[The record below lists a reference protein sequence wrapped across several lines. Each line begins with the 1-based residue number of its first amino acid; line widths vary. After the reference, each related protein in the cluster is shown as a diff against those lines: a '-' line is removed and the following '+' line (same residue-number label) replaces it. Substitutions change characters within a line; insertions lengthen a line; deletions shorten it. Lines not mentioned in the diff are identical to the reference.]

1 MEQGLREGTIRN
13 SHRDTHAVKAKPA
26 RKEAVQAARALID
39 RCSESGTIIRQ
50 HLDIERMKQP
60 LQKGLFYVIENDSNA
75 DPGFLVFLPGLQA
88 PVYINPKKNGG
99 YPCTLRMR
107 VSPTLGEG
115 GGSVFVATLDAI
127 QHTLRL
133 EDIWMWKGDAIFDTK
148 AYSERRK
155 HLKEFVEHLWVPDA
169 RLLGGVTVS
178 ILNPKSMAEYLPT
191 FGMGHMIEFLP
202 EMPARRRMWHR
213 LNEGERVERAPMV
226 VGEGGVLLRPES
238 KPAPR
243 PQPRPESRPQPA
255 PRPQPRP
262 ESRPEPDSKAQA
274 TRRALA
280 KPVGSLPDIYDLY
293 DEQGQPI
300 SRASVQAF
308 SLAQEMRKNK
318 GEVWVNIRW
327 RPEFGGYEIQSIS
340 AAV

>member
-26 RKEAVQAARALID
+26 RKEAVQAARELID
-39 RCSESGTIIRQ
+39 RCSESGTVIRQ

-60 LQKGLFYVIENDSNA
+60 LQKGLFYVMENDNNA
-75 DPGFLVFLPGLQA
+75 DPGFLVFLPGQQA
-88 PVYINPKKNGG
+88 PVYINTRKHGG

-107 VSPTLGEG
+107 VSPTLGDG
-115 GGSVFVATLDAI
+115 GGSVFVATLDPI

-133 EDIWMWKGDAIFDTK
+133 EDIWMWKGQAIFDTK
-148 AYSERRK
+148 GYSERRK

-191 FGMGHMIEFLP
+191 FGLGHMIEFLP

-213 LNEGERVERAPMV
+213 LNETERVERAPMV
-226 VGEGGVLLRPES
+226 VGEGGVLLPSAAARPDSSSRPES
-238 KPAPR
+238 NARPAPR
-243 PQPRPESRPQPA
+243 PPQRPEVRTEPQPQ
-255 PRPQPRP
+255 PQ
-262 ESRPEPDSKAQA
+262 AL
-274 TRRALA
+274 RRALA
-280 KPVGSLPDIYDLY
+280 KPVGALPDIYDLY

-308 SLAQEMRKNK
+308 SLAQEMRKNT
-318 GEVWVNIRW
+318 GEIWVNIRW
-327 RPEFGGYEIQSIS
+327 RPEFGGYEINSI
-340 AAV
+340 ATP

>member
-88 PVYINPKKNGG
+88 PVYINTKKNGG

-107 VSPTLGEG
+107 VSPTLGDG
-115 GGSVFVATLDAI
+115 GGSVFVATLDPI

-148 AYSERRK
+148 GYSERRK

-178 ILNPKSMAEYLPT
+178 ILNPKSIAEYLPS
-191 FGMGHMIEFLP
+191 FGLGHMIEFLP

-226 VGEGGVLLRPES
+226 VGEGGVLLRSTDES
-238 KPAPR
+238 NAVPAPR
-243 PQPRPESRPQPA
+243 PPPRPESRPP
-255 PRPQPRP
+255 PRP
-262 ESRPEPDSKAQA
+262 ESRPEPESKPQT

-300 SRASVQAF
+300 SRASIQAF

-318 GEVWVNIRW
+318 GDVWVNIRW

-340 AAV
+340 VAAE

>member
-88 PVYINPKKNGG
+88 PVYINTKKNGG

-115 GGSVFVATLDAI
+115 GGSVFVATLDPI

-133 EDIWMWKGDAIFDTK
+133 EDIWMWKGDAIFDTQG
-148 AYSERRK
+148 YSQRRK

-191 FGMGHMIEFLP
+191 FGVGHMIEFLP

-226 VGEGGVLLRPES
+226 VGEGGVLLRPTAQPES
-238 KPAPR
+238 RVLPAPR
-243 PQPRPESRPQPA
+243 PPPRVPA
-255 PRPQPRP
+255 AAAIP
-262 ESRPEPDSKAQA
+262 AVTN

-318 GEVWVNIRW
+318 DDVWVNIRW
-327 RPEFGGYEIQSIS
+327 RPEFGGYEIQSTVLCQS
-340 AAV
+340 